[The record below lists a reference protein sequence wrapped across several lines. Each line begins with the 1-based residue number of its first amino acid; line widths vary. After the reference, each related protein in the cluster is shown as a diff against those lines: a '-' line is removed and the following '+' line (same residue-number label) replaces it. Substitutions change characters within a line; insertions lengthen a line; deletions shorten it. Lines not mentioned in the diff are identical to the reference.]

1 MYPSLRFRGLDS
13 VGKKTQLIHSLNL
26 KLNCRLRS
34 NDASPMFLRVSLSTF
49 RGKANVMD
57 EQTYSPFSGQD
68 YCALKLLTF
77 MSISR
82 QISCH
87 PRNPPGSEIPRTSY
101 WFGFFRNSLTPD
113 HDWALTSQVWARL
126 LSEQYKQHTFWWT
139 HAKVCLNLNRRL
151 RHQAS
156 TALRNISANPDK
168 TSALFALSLAAV
180 PDTGLKQRMDLSET
194 SRTFVSG
201 EHDTHA
207 PSTNNLSRIPSSG
220 TSVDTGN
227 ANSNHQRTISEV
239 TSLLTLVFQN
249 DTLSK
254 SGSGRQ
260 FFQANNSKLEGHR
273 LSRVKQSTDTFC
285 AKESY
290 LNSLQVLTNT
300 IIVMSN
306 LLMASESMDDKNGNI
321 FGESRYV

>member
-1 MYPSLRFRGLDS
+1 MLRLYSLAFRCPHSVAKPMLWTNKLTLLFRVKIIAHLSTWLSCPSPAKFHVTRE
-13 VGKKTQLIHSLNL
+13 IHPEA
-26 KLNCRLRS
+26 RLRVRRIDS
-34 NDASPMFLRVSLSTF
+34 D
-49 RGKANVMD
+49 
-57 EQTYSPFSGQD
+57 
-68 YCALKLLTF
+68 
-77 MSISR
+77 
-82 QISCH
+82 
-87 PRNPPGSEIPRTSY
+87 
-101 WFGFFRNSLTPD
+101 FFVTHALTPD

-168 TSALFALSLAAV
+168 TSALLALSLAAV

-201 EHDTHA
+201 EHDTLA

-239 TSLLTLVFQN
+239 TSLLTLVFQS

-300 IIVMSN
+300 LIVMSN